1 MSIYDRWQCFHSL
14 KPYTPMSSYDK
25 QSTTCQQLKSD
36 TAMTIYGKQDTKV
49 SNIKHH
55 PAMTVNGK
63 QNTTYHN
70 RRSHNIMS
78 ISCRKIK
85 ACQNLN
91 PNIACR
97 NNSKIQS
104 KNHRGKWD
112 IFLYDNPSWMSCQ
125 NWGPDNCPS
134 VIRHIFHTYLSSKGG
149 HSI

>member
-1 MSIYDRWQCFHSL
+1 
-14 KPYTPMSSYDK
+14 MSSYDK

-85 ACQNLN
+85 ACPNLN
-91 PNIACR
+91 PNIACQTIPKSSR
-97 NNSKIQS
+97 KIIEASEIYFCMTTQAECHVRTEVLTTVLLLSDTYFTLTCHLREATVSKTYI
-104 KNHRGKWD
+104 G
-112 IFLYDNPSWMSCQ
+112 Y
-125 NWGPDNCPS
+125 PDNTNIS
-134 VIRHIFHTYLSSKGG
+134 V
-149 HSI
+149 